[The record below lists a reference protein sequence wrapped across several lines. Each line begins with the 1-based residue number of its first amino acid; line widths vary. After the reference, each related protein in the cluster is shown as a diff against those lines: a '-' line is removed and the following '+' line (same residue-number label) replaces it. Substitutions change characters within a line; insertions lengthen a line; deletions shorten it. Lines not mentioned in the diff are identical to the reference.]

1 MESCEKSDVA
11 RVVIINKKSP
21 YCGEIAPIIDRH
33 LSWYRLNLL
42 AGNFWFGKGEI
53 KELQETESNVDICRR

>member
-21 YCGEIAPIIDRH
+21 HLGAKLLAQEPLALS
-33 LSWYRLNLL
+33 LSWYPLSLL
-42 AGNFWFGKGEI
+42 AGDFWFGKGEI
-53 KELQETESNVDICRR
+53 K

>member
-21 YCGEIAPIIDRH
+21 HLGTKLLAQEPLALS
-33 LSWYRLNLL
+33 LSWYQLSLL
-42 AGNFWFGKGEI
+42 AGDFWFGKGEI
-53 KELQETESNVDICRR
+53 KEL